1 MIKRNL
7 LTVLLGSLVC
17 ASAMAANPVP
27 SAMTPAAS
35 ALLRDLVQT
44 AKPALDDQ
52 QARRKPRVRG
62 GSGCDDPGDIA
73 EHPECGGAK
82 APTVLEQEA
91 RRKPR
96 VKGGSGCDTPQ
107 DVAEHPECRA
117 LPEVK
122 DDLLSRSKPRI
133 RGGSGCD
140 DPGDAAEHPAECG
153 VIREERKSLI

>member
-17 ASAMAANPVP
+17 ASAMAASPVP
-27 SAMTPAAS
+27 SVVTPDAS

-52 QARRKPRVRG
+52 QARRKPRVPG

-82 APTVLEQEA
+82 TPTTLDDQQA

-96 VKGGSGCDTPQ
+96 VP
-107 DVAEHPECRA
+107 
-117 LPEVK
+117 
-122 DDLLSRSKPRI
+122 
-133 RGGSGCD
+133 GGSGCD
-140 DPGDAAEHPAECG
+140 DPGDVAEHPECSA
-153 VIREERKSLI
+153 IPEERKSLV